1 MNTVTKLKT
10 GTQRDL
16 VAVANELGRDFAAR
30 ANGILGTLDT
40 MNLYRRS
47 SKPKQQAEPGRPR
60 RPPAQ
65 GEEGTNAVQHRPD
78 PKAEPIP
85 DGEHKYVPRSPY
97 RTGNS

>member
-1 MNTVTKLKT
+1 
-10 GTQRDL
+10 
-16 VAVANELGRDFAAR
+16 
-30 ANGILGTLDT
+30 

-47 SKPKQQAEPGRPR
+47 SKPKQQDVSRPR
-60 RPPAQ
+60 RPQPQ
-65 GEEGTNAVQHRPD
+65 GEEGSNAVQHRPD

>member
-1 MNTVTKLKT
+1 
-10 GTQRDL
+10 
-16 VAVANELGRDFAAR
+16 
-30 ANGILGTLDT
+30 

-60 RPPAQ
+60 RRQAP
-65 GEEGTNAVQHRPD
+65 GDEGTNAVQHRPD

-97 RTGNS
+97 RTGNY

>member
-1 MNTVTKLKT
+1 
-10 GTQRDL
+10 
-16 VAVANELGRDFAAR
+16 
-30 ANGILGTLDT
+30 

-47 SKPKQQAEPGRPR
+47 TKPKLQAEPGRPR
-60 RPPAQ
+60 RRPAQGQ

-97 RTGNS
+97 RTGNY